1 MRRRLFRLCL
11 SLPQYPHH
19 SNEDGRRFKSKYDL
33 TNRPDHILVQHPEQ
47 KIGHFSEFAHQG
59 AKPSSKPSSVIPFT
73 LFLSLREKE
82 REMHICVYIYSM
94 YIRGYIC
101 IYSVYICMYFLS
113 LILLL
118 GSQRKSLQYLDYIL
132 KIFVTFF
139 LASSALTNKTIQTG
153 NLNIFYITTEQKS

>member
-101 IYSVYICMYFLS
+101 IYSVYIYIHTLIYVFFKSYTFIRISKKEPSIFGLYF
-113 LILLL
+113 
-118 GSQRKSLQYLDYIL
+118 
-132 KIFVTFF
+132 KIFCDIF
-139 LASSALTNKTIQTG
+139 LGQECLNKQDHP
-153 NLNIFYITTEQKS
+153 NWKP